1 MKNSETR
8 SNRLRA
14 FKKTKFH
21 WSQYAVIAVV
31 LAFLTIQALPNF
43 YGFTNQLT
51 LSSTQN
57 SAYLPTIE
65 QVKNQLAGKGIVL
78 DSANASGEQLQL
90 LINDKQQF
98 AQAKSHL
105 SQLYDQEFEINSE
118 QIRRQPLWLQTF
130 GAKPIKLGLDLSGGV
145 LFVLEVDHEKALAE
159 MKESQVLM
167 LKQELRQAKLRG
179 VNVELND
186 KEQIVL
192 TDASGR
198 NNLISFVNE
207 QLASQ
212 QLFSINDKN
221 VSGDVK
227 QIVVNVNEQQAN
239 QFRREVMAQSIK
251 TMRGRIEELGI
262 TEAVTQQQGKNRIRI
277 ELPGI
282 KDPHEAQRIIGA
294 TASLAFYQM
303 ANGSSL
309 STKAMRSAN
318 GELLRLDA
326 TPIFTGNSIEH
337 ATNGRD
343 QIGNPSV
350 NLRLDTLGG
359 KRMANFTKDNVGN
372 PIVTVYTEYRK
383 NEHNQTIKSSKVI
396 NVARISEPLGASF
409 SITNME
415 SAAAAHE
422 LALVLRAGSLTAP
435 VTIVKQRTIQATL
448 GEDNIEHGITAL
460 AVGLGFTL
468 LFMMLWYRELGLIA
482 NGALALNLLSLLGL
496 MSLLPGAVL
505 TLPGIAGLVL
515 TVGMAVDTNVL
526 IFERIKEELRK
537 GRTVGGAIEAGYQ
550 NAFTAIFDAN
560 LTTMI
565 TALIL
570 YAIGYGPVK
579 GFALTLSLGILTS
592 LFTGVFVA
600 KVATLTL
607 INPKRNGL
615 LGVK

>member
-8 SNRLRA
+8 SHRLRA
-14 FKKTKFH
+14 FKNTKLH
-21 WSQYAVIAVV
+21 WSQYVVIAVV
-31 LAFLTIQALPNF
+31 LLFLTIQALPNF
-43 YGFTNQLT
+43 YGFNYQLT

-57 SAYLPTIE
+57 SVPLPPIA
-65 QVKNQLAGKGIVL
+65 QVKSKLASNGIII
-78 DSANASGEQLQL
+78 DSAKNSGEQLQL
-90 LINDKQQF
+90 LLSNKQQV
-98 AQAKSHL
+98 AEAKSLL
-105 SQLYDQEFEINSE
+105 SQFNDEVFEVNTE
-118 QIRRQPLWLQTF
+118 QVRNQPTWLHAF
-130 GAKPIKLGLDLSGGV
+130 GAQPIKLGLDLSGGV

-159 MKESQVLM
+159 LKESQVLM
-167 LKQELRQAKLRG
+167 FKQELRQAKLRG

-186 KEQIVL
+186 KQQIVL
-192 TDASGR
+192 TDVAGR
-198 NNLISFVNE
+198 NNLPAFVKEQLDSLPLFSVRDSNVLGNVRKIVVDVNE
-207 QLASQ
+207 
-212 QLFSINDKN
+212 
-221 VSGDVK
+221 
-227 QIVVNVNEQQAN
+227 EQAN
-239 QFRREVMAQSIK
+239 KFRREVMAQSIK

-277 ELPGI
+277 ELPGV
-282 KDPHEAQRIIGA
+282 KDPNEAKRIIGA

-303 ANGSSL
+303 ANGSSFT
-309 STKAMRSAN
+309 TKTMRSAN
-318 GELLRLDA
+318 GELLRLNA

-343 QIGNPSV
+343 QMGSPSV
-350 NLRLDTLGG
+350 NLRLDALGG

-372 PIVTVYTEYRK
+372 PIVTVYTEYKK

-415 SAAAAHE
+415 SASAAHE
-422 LALVLRAGSLTAP
+422 LAMVLRAGSLNAP

-460 AVGLGFTL
+460 AVGLGCTL
-468 LFMMLWYRELGLIA
+468 LFMTVWYRELGLIA